1 MVGINLN
8 ILDVCTSTNDI
19 AFKAAL
25 NGKLEGS
32 SYLAYIQTKGRGRN
46 QNKWTSMK
54 GNLFLSTIIKPKSIR
69 SFWYQLSVI
78 VGLSIIQVLID
89 LGVNKNLIELKWPND
104 VLVDRKKISGV
115 LLESSENFIIVGIGL
130 NILKTPNAETKWITT
145 KLNDYI
151 KASYTT
157 EEIGLKILK
166 KIFDN
171 YLIWEKFGFSYFKK
185 DLNENISNV
194 NDKIII
200 RINSKSNPL
209 TGVFL
214 GLGDNGGLKIKTK
227 SKITEHFSLE
237 SFSFG

>member
-1 MVGINLN
+1 MVDINLN
-8 ILDVCTSTNDI
+8 ILNVCTSTNDV

-32 SYLAYIQTKGRGRN
+32 SYLAHIQTKGRGRN

-54 GNLFLSTIIKPKSIR
+54 GNLFLSTIIKPKSNKA
-69 SFWYQLSVI
+69 FWHQLSVI

-130 NILKTPNAETKWITT
+130 NILKTPNVETKWITT

-171 YLIWEKFGFSYFKK
+171 YLIWEKLGFSYFKK
-185 DLNENISNV
+185 DLNENINNI